1 MVEKVFKDR
10 KEDLKMKIENIKPK
24 GYVMKGV
31 YTPAKKIDLGDSYLI
46 FVSGVKAPAG
56 EVNEVVTEDIAE
68 QTRLVF
74 EEINDILKQAG
85 ATLDNVV
92 KAVIYLK
99 DIEDFKI
106 VSPIRAE
113 YFKNSMP
120 VSTMVEVGGFVRKG
134 SKIEIEVTAILE
146 K

>member
-1 MVEKVFKDR
+1 MR
-10 KEDLKMKIENIKPK
+10 IENIKPE

-46 FVSGVKAPAG
+46 FVSGVQAFKG
-56 EVNEVVTEDIAE
+56 EFGEVVTEDIAE

-74 EEINDILKQAG
+74 EEINAILKQAG
-85 ATLDNVV
+85 ATLDDVV

-99 DIEDFKI
+99 DINDFEI

-113 YFKNSMP
+113 YFKNSKP

-134 SKIEIEVTAILE
+134 SKIEIEVTAVIE

>member
-1 MVEKVFKDR
+1 
-10 KEDLKMKIENIKPK
+10 MKIENIKPD

-46 FVSGVKAPAG
+46 FVSGVQAPKG
-56 EVNEVVTEDIAE
+56 EFNEVATEDVAE
-68 QTRLVF
+68 QTKLIF

-85 ATLDNVV
+85 ASLDDVV

-99 DIEDFKI
+99 DINDFEV

-134 SKIEIEVTAILE
+134 SKIEIEITAIIN

>member
-1 MVEKVFKDR
+1 
-10 KEDLKMKIENIKPK
+10 MKIENIKPE

-46 FVSGVKAPAG
+46 FVSGVQAPAG

-68 QTRLVF
+68 QTKLVF

-99 DIEDFKI
+99 DIG
-106 VSPIRAE
+106 V
-113 YFKNSMP
+113 
-120 VSTMVEVGGFVRKG
+120 
-134 SKIEIEVTAILE
+134 
-146 K
+146 

>member
-1 MVEKVFKDR
+1 MVIDFKCS
-10 KEDLKMKIENIKPK
+10 L
-24 GYVMKGV
+24 
-31 YTPAKKIDLGDSYLI
+31 
-46 FVSGVKAPAG
+46 
-56 EVNEVVTEDIAE
+56 DIAE
-68 QTRLVF
+68 KTKLVF

-85 ATLDNVV
+85 ATLDNVI

-99 DIEDFKI
+99 DINDFKV

-113 YFKNSMP
+113 YLKNSMP
-120 VSTMVEVGGFVRKG
+120 VFTMVEVGGFVRNG

>member
-1 MVEKVFKDR
+1 
-10 KEDLKMKIENIKPK
+10 MKIENIKPE

-46 FVSGVKAPAG
+46 FVSGVQAPTG
-56 EVNEVVTEDIAE
+56 NINEVATEDIAE
-68 QTRLVF
+68 QTKLVF

-85 ATLDNVV
+85 ATLDDVV

-99 DIEDFKI
+99 DIDDFKV

-120 VSTMVEVGGFVRKG
+120 VSTMVEVGGFVRSG
-134 SKIEIEVTAILE
+134 SKIEIEVTAIIE

>member
-1 MVEKVFKDR
+1 
-10 KEDLKMKIENIKPK
+10 MKIENIKPE

-31 YTPAKKIDLGDSYLI
+31 YTPVKKIDLGDSYLI
-46 FVSGVKAPAG
+46 FVSGVQAPAG
-56 EVNEVVTEDIAE
+56 EVNEVATEDVAE

-99 DIEDFKI
+99 DINDFKV

-120 VSTMVEVGGFVRKG
+120 VSTMVEVGGFVRQG

>member
-1 MVEKVFKDR
+1 
-10 KEDLKMKIENIKPK
+10 MKIENIKPE

-31 YTPAKKIDLGDSYLI
+31 YTPAKKIDLGNSYLI
-46 FVSGVKAPAG
+46 FVSGVQAPKG
-56 EVNEVVTEDIAE
+56 EFNEVATEDVAE
-68 QTRLVF
+68 QTKLIF
-74 EEINDILKQAG
+74 QEINDILKQAG
-85 ATLDNVV
+85 ATLDDVV

-99 DIEDFKI
+99 DINDFEV

-113 YFKNSMP
+113 FFKNSMP

-134 SKIEIEVTAILE
+134 SKIEIEVTAIIN

>member
-1 MVEKVFKDR
+1 M
-10 KEDLKMKIENIKPK
+10 PK
-24 GYVMKGV
+24 G
-31 YTPAKKIDLGDSYLI
+31 
-46 FVSGVKAPAG
+46 
-56 EVNEVVTEDIAE
+56 ENNEVSTEDVAE

-74 EEINDILKQAG
+74 EEINAILKQVG

-99 DIEDFKI
+99 DIKDFDI

-113 YFKNSMP
+113 YFKNAMP
-120 VSTMVEVGGFVRKG
+120 VSTMVEVEGFVRSG

>member
-10 KEDLKMKIENIKPK
+10 KEDLKMKIENIKPE

-46 FVSGVKAPAG
+46 FVSGVQAPAG

>member
-1 MVEKVFKDR
+1 MR
-10 KEDLKMKIENIKPK
+10 IENIKPE

-31 YTPAKKIDLGDSYLI
+31 YTPAKKIDLGAAYLI
-46 FVSGVKAPAG
+46 FVSGVQAPAG
-56 EVNEVVTEDIAE
+56 EVNEVVTEDVAE
-68 QTRLVF
+68 QTKLVF

-85 ATLDNVV
+85 ATLDDVV

-99 DIEDFKI
+99 DINDFKV

-120 VSTMVEVGGFVRKG
+120 VSTMVESGGFVRKG
-134 SKIEIEVTAILE
+134 SKIEIEVTAMIE

>member
-31 YTPAKKIDLGDSYLI
+31 YTPTKKIDLGDSYLI
-46 FVSGVKAPAG
+46 FVSGVQAPAG

>member
-1 MVEKVFKDR
+1 V
-10 KEDLKMKIENIKPK
+10 KIENIKPD

-46 FVSGVKAPAG
+46 FVSGVQAPKG
-56 EVNEVVTEDIAE
+56 EFNEVATEDVAE
-68 QTRLVF
+68 QTKLIF

-85 ATLDNVV
+85 ASLDDVV

-99 DIEDFKI
+99 DINDFEV

-134 SKIEIEVTAILE
+134 SKIEIEVTAIIN